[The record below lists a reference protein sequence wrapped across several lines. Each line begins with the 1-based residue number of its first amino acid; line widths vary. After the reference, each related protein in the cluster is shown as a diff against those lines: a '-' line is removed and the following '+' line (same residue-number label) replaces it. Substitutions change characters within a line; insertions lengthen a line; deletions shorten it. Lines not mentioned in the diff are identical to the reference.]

1 MIGLMVV
8 DDVFFTYSEYGFIS
22 LVVGPILGNRDGI
35 LRQNYAALR
44 QGIEMKENLFSRIFY

>member
-8 DDVFFTYSEYGFIS
+8 ADVFFTYSVYGFSS
-22 LVVGPILGNRDGI
+22 LGVGLILGNRDGI

>member
-22 LVVGPILGNRDGI
+22 LGVGPILGNRDGI

-44 QGIEMKENLFSRIFY
+44 QGIEMKKNLFSRIFY

>member
-8 DDVFFTYSEYGFIS
+8 ADVFFTYSVYGFSS
-22 LVVGPILGNRDGI
+22 LGVGPILGNRDGI

-44 QGIEMKENLFSRIFY
+44 QGIEMKKKLIL

>member
-1 MIGLMVV
+1 MIGLTVV
-8 DDVFFTYSEYGFIS
+8 ADVFFTYSVYGFSS
-22 LVVGPILGNRDGI
+22 LGVGPILGNRDGI

>member
-8 DDVFFTYSEYGFIS
+8 ADVFFTYSVYGFSS
-22 LVVGPILGNRDGI
+22 LGVGPILGNRGGI

>member
-8 DDVFFTYSEYGFIS
+8 ADVFLTCSEYGFSS
-22 LVVGPILGNRDGI
+22 LGVGRILGNRDGI

-44 QGIEMKENLFSRIFY
+44 QGIEMKKNLFSRIFY